1 MEQNEKRC
9 FNVVSGRMN
18 GQAISKHV
26 KQHDYINACLYKCF
40 GEREGKGRGERKK
53 KRKKE
58 ENSWRILLLTRDVE
72 AVDFSAA
79 STASASASIL

>member
-9 FNVVSGRMN
+9 CNVVSGRMN

-40 GEREGKGRGERKK
+40 GEREGKGRRERKK
-53 KRKKE
+53 GKEKKE
-58 ENSWRILLLTRDVE
+58 KKKKILGE
-72 AVDFSAA
+72 YYF
-79 STASASASIL
+79 